1 MLGRMVEMKKLF
13 YTPIWK
19 YEYVDFK
26 KDEDFLLEYFTRD
39 EHYISEKEQNGLQ
52 ITRAN
57 LHKDPALKK
66 LTDFIISCAEDA
78 MDQMGY
84 EPKCGITS
92 LWATRQRQGGFHHRH
107 HHVNSF
113 LGGVFHLYDHDH
125 CASGTVFYNTDS
137 SKYVIQPA
145 IQTDKE
151 QMFSYREVVEF
162 HPGHFHI
169 FPAWA
174 QHDTMPSKSQYRI
187 VAATNIMPIG
197 MTNKDHFDRYNYPD
211 PSGMILKEYKG

>member
-1 MLGRMVEMKKLF
+1 MFKLNNLHKLF

-39 EHYISEKEQNGLQ
+39 EHYIAEKEQNGLQ

-57 LHKDPALKK
+57 LHKDPALNK
-66 LTDFIISCAEDA
+66 LTDFIIACAEDA
-78 MDQMGY
+78 MNQMGY
-84 EPKCGITS
+84 EPHCGITS

-113 LGGVFHLYDHDH
+113 LGGVFHLYDHDS

-145 IQTDKE
+145 IQTDKD
-151 QMFSYREVVEF
+151 QMFSYREVMEF
-162 HPGHFHI
+162 DPGHFFL

-174 QHDTMPSKSQYRI
+174 QHDTMPSQSQYRI

-197 MTNKDHFDRYNYPD
+197 KTNKDHFDRYNYPD
-211 PSGMILKEYKG
+211 PSGMVLKEYQG